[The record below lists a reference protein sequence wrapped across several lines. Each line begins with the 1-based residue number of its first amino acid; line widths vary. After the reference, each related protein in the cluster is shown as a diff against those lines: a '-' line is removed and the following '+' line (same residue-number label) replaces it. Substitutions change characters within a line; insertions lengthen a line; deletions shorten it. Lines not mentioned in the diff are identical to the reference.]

1 MIKDDNLLK
10 WTAPDIRQVK
20 TDDKTGFYA
29 AFMFLVWPLLAV
41 VSAFWNYRSSWG
53 KNILWAFVAFYG
65 FSFAIGAESQGSDIV
80 GYAAEVEYLHTVEMT
95 FSDAIDYYRQRG
107 EIDILRT
114 FIAVTLSRL
123 TGSQPV
129 LTLVYGIIFGFFF
142 SRNIW
147 YVLSHL
153 KGKIKPITM
162 LLLLCFF
169 LVVPF
174 WLITTFRMWTATH
187 IFMYGL
193 LPFLF
198 EGRRRRAFIASL
210 AILVHFSFLVPV
222 GILFTYM
229 LLGNRMTLYFGFFL
243 ATFFISEIDLTV
255 FNNAIE
261 NYAPEIIQER
271 TAGYRGEDK
280 VESYRED
287 VGGSTRVWYAIW
299 YGRALKW
306 SIMGFLVVLF
316 LKGRDF
322 FTKNRG
328 WLRLLSYTLLFY
340 GVANLFSSLP
350 SGGRFASVA
359 NLCALS
365 VIILYVQNRE
375 HEVVMKRFI
384 IAALPALLLF
394 VIVSIRMSLYSLS
407 ATSVLGNPFI
417 ALFLYGDYISLNDVL
432 KMIL

>member
-10 WTAPDIRQVK
+10 WTAPDIQQVK

-53 KNILWAFVAFYG
+53 KNVLWAFVAFYG
-65 FSFAIGAESQGSDIV
+65 FTFAIGAESQSSDIV
-80 GYAAEVEYLHTVEMT
+80 RYVAEVEYLHTVELSIT
-95 FSDAIDYYRQRG
+95 DAFDYYRQRG
-107 EIDILRT
+107 DMDILRT
-114 FIAVTLSRL
+114 FIAVTLSRV
-123 TGSQPV
+123 TGSQAV

-153 KGKIKPITM
+153 KGKIKPITV
-162 LLLLCFF
+162 LLLVCFF

-174 WLITTFRMWTATH
+174 WNITTFRMWTAAH

-198 EGRRRRAFIASL
+198 ESRKGRAFIASL

-229 LLGNRMTLYFGFFL
+229 FLGNRMTLYFGFFL
-243 ATFFISEIDLTV
+243 ATFFISEIDLSM
-255 FNNAIE
+255 FNNVIE

-271 TAGYRGEDK
+271 TAGYRGEQY
-280 VESYRED
+280 VETYREGE
-287 VGGSTRVWYAIW
+287 GGARVWYASW

-306 SIMGFLVVLF
+306 SVMGFLVVLF
-316 LKGRDF
+316 LKGREF

-328 WLRLLSYTLLFY
+328 WLRLFSYTLLFY

-350 SGGRFASVA
+350 SGGRFVSVA

-417 ALFLYGDYISLNDVL
+417 ALFLSGEHISLNDVL
-432 KMIL
+432 KMVI